1 MLKTRARRRLNE
13 KGIAT
18 VEMVPLLVLFMMLL
32 NFTIGFFG
40 VIHSGVLNSI
50 AARNYAFETFR
61 NRTNLNY
68 LRDIGDSGL
77 NLNSNYTK
85 FNYRFHGIISERSG
99 ALTWVATR
107 RPLKFT
113 DHQKF
118 LTVSDTGQGSKQ
130 DHETLV
136 RRVQGTGKVSEVFS
150 GETPEDGQSGVN
162 PVWVQTLYGMCLNSK
177 CAPN

>member
-1 MLKTRARRRLNE
+1 MLKRLRRPAKNE

-61 NRTNLNY
+61 NRTSLNY
-68 LRDIGDSGL
+68 LRDIGDGGL

-85 FNYRFHGIISERSG
+85 FNYRFHGIISEGSG
-99 ALTWVATR
+99 MLTWVATR
-107 RPLKFT
+107 RPIKFT
-113 DHQKF
+113 DHRKF
-118 LTVSDTGQGSKQ
+118 LRPSDTGQGTKQ

-150 GETPEDGQSGVN
+150 GDTPDDGQSGVD
-162 PVWVQTLYGMCLNSK
+162 PIWVQTLYGMCLNSK
-177 CAPN
+177 CAP